1 MIARLTVLALL
12 MLLAACADGEGKAD
26 DADRDPAVVGALSDP
41 IMADPDLASQN
52 RGNSALQGG
61 GPPSLEVPPFRSDP
75 EEVELAKAQALEL
88 AGGRIA
94 AMPPE
99 GERLYTSR
107 LGTALS
113 AAAVAEALPE
123 LGKGCGKALE
133 YGFIWAARLPAALP
147 VYPRGHARQ
156 AAGSDSAACRI
167 RVVNFVTPVS
177 VEDVLGFYAT
187 LSARAGLAPALRRE
201 ADDLVLRG
209 QGKALGFAIHAR
221 PFEAGLTEVV
231 LVTRER

>member
-1 MIARLTVLALL
+1 MIARFTVLALL
-12 MLLAACADGEGKAD
+12 MMLVACADDEGNAD
-26 DADRDPAVVGALSDP
+26 DADRDPAVVGALADP

-88 AGGRIA
+88 VGGRIA
-94 AMPPE
+94 ALPPE
-99 GERLYTSR
+99 SDRLDTSR

-113 AAAVAEALPE
+113 AAAIAESLPE
-123 LGKGCGKALE
+123 LGKGCGTALQ
-133 YGFIWAARLPAALP
+133 YGFTWAARLPAALP
-147 VYPRGHARQ
+147 VYPRGHARL
-156 AAGSDSAACRI
+156 AAGSDSAACHI

-177 VEDVLGFYAT
+177 AEDVLAFYAT
-187 LSARAGLAPALRRE
+187 LSTKSGFAPVLRRE
-201 ADDLVLRG
+201 GNDLVLRG

-221 PFEAGLTEVV
+221 PFDTGLTEVV